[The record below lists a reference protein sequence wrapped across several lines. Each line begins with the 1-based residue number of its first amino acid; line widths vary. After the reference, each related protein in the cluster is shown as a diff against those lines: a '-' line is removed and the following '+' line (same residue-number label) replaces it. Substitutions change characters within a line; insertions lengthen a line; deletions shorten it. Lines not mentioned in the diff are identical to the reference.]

1 MIAAGY
7 DNWVGLG
14 IGIALVVLM
23 AVVLIVPER
32 F

>member
-1 MIAAGY
+1 MLAAAV

-14 IGIALVVLM
+14 IGLALLALLVV
-23 AVVLIVPER
+23 ALIVPER

>member
-1 MIAAGY
+1 MLAAAY

-14 IGIALVVLM
+14 IGLVLLALLVVVLM
-23 AVVLIVPER
+23 VPER

>member
-1 MIAAGY
+1 VIAATY

-14 IGIALVVLM
+14 LGVALVVLM